1 MQGKKHLLKPTN
13 PITIQGKN
21 NSSRL
26 TSQTGW
32 SKIDA
37 YASSMQSKPDQN
49 SYFNCSHLHQI
60 SSQFKITS
68 RVKRVKESKRT
79 ELLVSHLKE
88 RWQIKNRK

>member
-37 YASSMQSKPDQN
+37 YASSMQSKPYQN

-68 RVKRVKESKRT
+68 RVITRVEESKRT
-79 ELLVSHLKE
+79 ELLVYP
-88 RWQIKNRK
+88 RAR